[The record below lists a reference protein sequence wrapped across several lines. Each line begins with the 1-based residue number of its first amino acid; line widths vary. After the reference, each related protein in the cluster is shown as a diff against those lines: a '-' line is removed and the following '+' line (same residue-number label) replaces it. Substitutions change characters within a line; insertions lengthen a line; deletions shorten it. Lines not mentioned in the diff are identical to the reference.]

1 MAEILI
7 SVTDKTKAFF
17 DRISEQALE
26 QREADY
32 NKAAEELAKAQTA
45 LDVINNTIEFEV
57 EL

>member
-1 MAEILI
+1 VAEILI

-26 QREADY
+26 QCEADY

>member
-1 MAEILI
+1 MADILFYNFI
-7 SVTDKTKAFF
+7 QFF
-17 DRISEQALE
+17 FQTFFAICDERL
-26 QREADY
+26 EADY